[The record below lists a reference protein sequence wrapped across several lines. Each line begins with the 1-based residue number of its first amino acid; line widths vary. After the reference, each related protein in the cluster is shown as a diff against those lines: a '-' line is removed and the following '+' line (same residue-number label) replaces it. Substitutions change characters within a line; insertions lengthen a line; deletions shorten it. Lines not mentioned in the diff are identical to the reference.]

1 MSRLGSSVHSMILKI
16 LIRGE
21 RMKGYLRVRVYT
33 SRKMFPIKNARVEIS
48 RYDGKSQSV
57 LVNVLTDENGNTGD
71 IELPVEDEK
80 IPVMYSVR
88 TQADNFIE
96 DVSDGISVYN
106 GIVSIK
112 SVELVLDGIV
122 EG

>member
-1 MSRLGSSVHSMILKI
+1 
-16 LIRGE
+16 
-21 RMKGYLRVRVYT
+21 MKGYLRVRVYT